1 LTFTDLSRLQRNGA
15 RGVEDSMLRRQTI
28 EQTMERL
35 PQGVRRLAV
44 QLRTPIGV
52 DLLWSVL
59 TDYDRLSSFIP
70 NLSSSTLE
78 ARQGNRVELAQVG
91 SQQLLGLR
99 FSAAVQLELVE
110 HRPEGLLQFR
120 MLKGDFR
127 RFEGSWRLQS
137 LPDGT
142 SLLYDLTVQG
152 CLGMPVALIEQRLRS
167 DLSANLLAVEREA
180 QRRIQVDN

>member
-1 LTFTDLSRLQRNGA
+1 MKVTRRSRLLLRLQSLVFAVLFIAIIGMLGWLSTQYVYQADWTRGA
-15 RGVEDSMLRRQTI
+15 RNTI
-28 EQTMERL
+28 S
-35 PQGVRRLAV
+35 A
-44 QLRTPIGV
+44 
-52 DLLWSVL
+52 
-59 TDYDRLSSFIP
+59 
-70 NLSSSTLE
+70 
-78 ARQGNRVELAQVG
+78 G

-99 FSAAVQLELVE
+99 FSASVQLELVE

-127 RFEGSWRLQS
+127 RFEGSWRLQT
-137 LPDGT
+137 LPDGS

-180 QRRIQVDN
+180 QRRFALS